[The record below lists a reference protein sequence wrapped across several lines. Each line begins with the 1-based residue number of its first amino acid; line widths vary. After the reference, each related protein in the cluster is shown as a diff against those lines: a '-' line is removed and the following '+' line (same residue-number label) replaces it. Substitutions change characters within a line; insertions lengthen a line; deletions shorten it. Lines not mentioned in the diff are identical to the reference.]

1 MDENY
6 HHVGNGI
13 ACRYYNH
20 GNCNKGLGCD
30 YCHAPDVRSV
40 RDSCGRNVC
49 LHFLQGWCQF
59 GEYVCHY
66 SHDRSYLPENLA
78 FPENISGPPPPVHR
92 HLTLR
97 ASPVI
102 LDIPLPP
109 APAFLPPSPVV
120 AVVAAPAYNP
130 KAEKRRR
137 NKTRQQGKA
146 AAANA
151 TLRKVS
157 SLSGKAA
164 KTILKKEVKKEALDD
179 ISLSPLAES
188 PARRLEY
195 WDEDEFDRQQQEQRE
210 RDENGGYL
218 KHEVEDLWAQGVKPW
233 DDDAGAVLNVLNGYF

>member
-1 MDENY
+1 M
-6 HHVGNGI
+6 
-13 ACRYYNH
+13 
-20 GNCNKGLGCD
+20 
-30 YCHAPDVRSV
+30 
-40 RDSCGRNVC
+40 
-49 LHFLQGWCQF
+49 HFLQGWCQF

-78 FPENISGPPPPVHR
+78 FPAYIPGPPPPVHR
-92 HLTLR
+92 HLTLST
-97 ASPVI
+97 SPII

-109 APAFLPPSPVV
+109 APAFLPPPPVV
-120 AVVAAPAYNP
+120 AVAAAPAYNP

-137 NKTRQQGKA
+137 NKARQQGKA

-157 SLSGKAA
+157 SLSGKVA

-188 PARRLEY
+188 PARRLGGFVQFLSRPLSRHLVEY

-233 DDDAGAVLNVLNGYF
+233 DDDAGVCSFILVKGYC